1 MLDYVAKKREREGEQ
16 ALSTCILL
24 CLGKESMN
32 GMGWRVRGW
41 SGGGDGG
48 TEGLKQLKYMHPKY
62 VRGGGRNS
70 SWKGG

>member
-1 MLDYVAKKREREGEQ
+1 
-16 ALSTCILL
+16 
-24 CLGKESMN
+24 MN

-62 VRGGGRNS
+62 VRGVL
-70 SWKGG
+70 KQ

>member
-16 ALSTCILL
+16 ALGTCPLL
-24 CLGKESMN
+24 CWGKESMN
-32 GMGWRVRGW
+32 GMGW

-62 VRGGGRNS
+62 VRGGGS
-70 SWKGG
+70 KQ